1 MVKIIYTILI
11 IGIYICIHVY
21 FNAEVQ
27 KTGENY
33 YMNRID
39 NQKTT
44 PKVYDIMHKL
54 LPKDTSI
61 HWLTNYMLVLS
72 LLPLIF
78 NFNSDLGYNFLG
90 LLITI
95 NIIRDI
101 SINLTILPKDID
113 CVPDKTIINHI
124 LGSCYDKI
132 FSGHFSFVYILTL
145 LYYSYGYIT
154 NVPLI
159 IIWNI
164 LNAIIILISRSHYT
178 IDIVM
183 AFFVCS
189 FVFVQNYNIFNMF
202 I

>member
-1 MVKIIYTILI
+1 MLKKLYLILI
-11 IGIYICIHVY
+11 IGIYICIHAY
-21 FNAEVQ
+21 FNAAVQ
-27 KTGENY
+27 KTGDDF
-33 YMNRID
+33 YMDRID
-39 NQKTT
+39 KQKTT
-44 PKVYDIMHKL
+44 PKVYDVMHKV
-54 LPKDTSI
+54 LPKNTGI

-90 LLITI
+90 LLITV

-113 CVPDKTIINHI
+113 CVPDKTIISHI

-145 LYYSYGYIT
+145 LYYSYGYFTSIPLLVSW
-154 NVPLI
+154 NIINALI
-159 IIWNI
+159 I
-164 LNAIIILISRSHYT
+164 LVSRSHYT

-189 FVFVQNYNIFNMF
+189 FVFVQNYNFLNMF